1 MFVGQLAKLRPIV
14 NRPAVRFTFP
24 RALIF
29 VLIAMLAA
37 CSRPAPIGPK
47 VDPALI
53 TLMPPDTVLAVGAR
67 VETILQT
74 PTYQRHFAE
83 LNLGPVDDFAR
94 QTGMDPRKSLW
105 ELLLVSDGKHR
116 VVLGRGRFGD
126 QMEAKLER
134 DGASR
139 MPYKAFNLLGTE
151 QLAVVF
157 LNDTTAAV
165 GDAPSLRALIDAR
178 PNAHGA
184 PPAIAERMKDI
195 PPEAQLWAVYTGSVA
210 GMLGS
215 LPPLEGNL
223 ANLNRLAASLQG
235 LSVYTDLRAGINAQL
250 HGVYVTEAD
259 ARTAHDALKALV
271 GFGRLSTPSD
281 QPDMLRVYDG
291 ITVTQQVRDVRVA
304 LAEPQDLADKFL
316 KQWTGH

>member
-1 MFVGQLAKLRPIV
+1 MRHALTI
-14 NRPAVRFTFP
+14 AV
-24 RALIF
+24 
-29 VLIAMLAA
+29 VSSLAA

-47 VDPALI
+47 IDPALI

-67 VETILQT
+67 VEGIVQT
-74 PTYQRHFAE
+74 PLYQKHFAE

-94 QTGMDPRKSLW
+94 QTGMDPRKNLW
-105 ELLLVSDGKHR
+105 ELLLVSDGQHR

-126 QMEAKLER
+126 QMQARLER

-139 MPYKAFNLLGTE
+139 MPYKSFDLLGSE

-210 GMLGS
+210 KMLGN
-215 LPPLEGNL
+215 LPSLEGNL
-223 ANLNRLAASLQG
+223 ANLNRLAASLQAV
-235 LSVYTDLRAGINAQL
+235 SVYTDLRTGVNAQL
-250 HGVYVTEAD
+250 HGIYATEAD
-259 ARTAHDALKALV
+259 ARTAHDALKAAV
-271 GFGRLSTPSD
+271 GFGRLSTPSN

-291 ITVTQQVRDVRVA
+291 ITVTQQVRDVRIV
-304 LAEPQDLADKFL
+304 LAEPQDVADKFL